1 MKEEQNS
8 KVLHE
13 VLKELQ
19 QLKEKHGEKERG
31 RARSK
36 RTAEDSNNQGS
47 ILLSSKFIEWKYFR
61 TFISSPRSYKLLT
74 ISFSD
79 LCIVSSSVGQT

>member
-8 KVLHE
+8 KVLNE

-19 QLKEKHGEKERG
+19 QLKEKQRLEEQ
-31 RARSK
+31 
-36 RTAEDSNNQGS
+36 EDSNNQGS
-47 ILLSSKFIEWKYFR
+47 ILLSSKFIEWKYFS

-74 ISFSD
+74 ISFMR
-79 LCIVSSSVGQT
+79 SS